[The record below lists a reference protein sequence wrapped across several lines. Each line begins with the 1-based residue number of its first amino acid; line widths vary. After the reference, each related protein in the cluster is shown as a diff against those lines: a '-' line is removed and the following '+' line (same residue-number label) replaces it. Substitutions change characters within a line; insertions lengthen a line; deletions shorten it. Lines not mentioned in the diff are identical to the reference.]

1 MRVFQQNFTLSQAI
15 RSTLL
20 GYFLPQ
26 VKIPE
31 LYMLDIGSLLS
42 DFYSMARSQLPPVAG
57 TTKET
62 GHLKII
68 PDKQYRRLKATVDME
83 LALRLY
89 NVYRYCT

>member
-1 MRVFQQNFTLSQAI
+1 
-15 RSTLL
+15 LL

-31 LYMLDIGSLLS
+31 LYMLDVDSLVS
-42 DFYSMARSQLPPVAG
+42 AFHSMARSQLPPVAG
-57 TTKET
+57 TAQEK
-62 GHLKII
+62 GQLKII

-89 NVYRYCT
+89 NTYR

>member
-1 MRVFQQNFTLSQAI
+1 MFFQAI
-15 RSTLL
+15 RSALL

-31 LYMLDIGSLLS
+31 LYMLDVGSLVS
-42 DFYSMARSQLPPVAG
+42 DFCSIACNRLPPVAG
-57 TTKET
+57 TTQET
-62 GHLKII
+62 GQLKII

-89 NVYRYCT
+89 NVCRYCT